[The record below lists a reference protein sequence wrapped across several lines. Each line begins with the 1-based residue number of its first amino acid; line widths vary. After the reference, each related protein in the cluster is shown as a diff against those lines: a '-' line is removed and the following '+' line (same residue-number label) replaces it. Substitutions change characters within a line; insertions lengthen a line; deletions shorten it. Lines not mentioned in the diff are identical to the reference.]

1 MNPCRKSERGSTSA
15 LFIFIWS
22 VALVAVGIA
31 LDVGRVF
38 VLREQLRTAE
48 EAAALAGV
56 LQARYMV
63 EARFRREEN
72 RPVPV
77 CEEPEPG
84 ELPNCH
90 LVDNWVAIDPA
101 IIRGPEA
108 EVWPDAHRLWTAQC
122 SRYNV
127 RCSRQYAAAECW
139 IEPRTDWA
147 ALRATAL
154 NTFQSNARWGSQA
167 RTLGPVDVEV
177 ETGGGSKPR
186 QLRVAVSAT
195 LEMETLLLP
204 ILGVHSLKVSTP
216 GEPTAAELVRR
227 EWAGQTVWIAVF
239 RCGLRAC
246 RHRWFRMND
255 SVKGWFA

>member
-1 MNPCRKSERGSTSA
+1 MRPGRTAERGSTSA

-22 VALVAVGIA
+22 VALIAVGIA

-56 LQARYMV
+56 LQARYVV

-72 RPVPV
+72 RPIPV
-77 CEEPEPG
+77 CAELEPTEPP
-84 ELPNCH
+84 ECH
-90 LVDNWVAIDPA
+90 LVDHWVAIEPV

-108 EVWPDAHRLWTAQC
+108 EVWPEAHRLWAAQC
-122 SRYNV
+122 NRYNV
-127 RCSRQYAAAECW
+127 RCSRQYFAAECW
-139 IEPRTDWA
+139 IEPRSDWA
-147 ALRATAL
+147 AVRSAAL
-154 NTFQSNARWGSQA
+154 SAFQANARWGGQA
-167 RTLGPVDVEV
+167 RTAGPVAVEV

-186 QLRVAVSAT
+186 QLRVSVTAV

-204 ILGVHSLKVSTP
+204 ILGVDSLMVTTP

-227 EWAGQTVWIAVF
+227 EWTGQKVWIGGVQVPSP
-239 RCGLRAC
+239 CL
-246 RHRWFRMND
+246 
-255 SVKGWFA
+255 SP